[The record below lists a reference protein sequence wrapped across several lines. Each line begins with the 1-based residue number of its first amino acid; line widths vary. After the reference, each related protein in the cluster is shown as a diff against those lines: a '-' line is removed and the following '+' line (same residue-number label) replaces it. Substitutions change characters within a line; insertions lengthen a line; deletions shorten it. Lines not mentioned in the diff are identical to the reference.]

1 MDKVLLTQKPTN
13 SARKLLVFRTQDK
26 QPILIGYELET
37 DDHGKDRI
45 IPTEQ
50 HYLYV
55 FFQTAV
61 ETHQTFY
68 IHVPFSTTP
77 ARDNVRHNEVNQLLA
92 EKLATLFAD
101 SIRWLLKNGY
111 VTLDF

>member
-1 MDKVLLTQKPTN
+1 MFALCNVRNISCKIYPDESEWSVSKESVPVDNGVDKVLLTQKPTN

-55 FFQTAV
+55 SSRQ
-61 ETHQTFY
+61 Q
-68 IHVPFSTTP
+68 
-77 ARDNVRHNEVNQLLA
+77 
-92 EKLATLFAD
+92 
-101 SIRWLLKNGY
+101 
-111 VTLDF
+111 